1 MAKNKIV
8 VSNHKLKEDQ
18 FNRTKI
24 YHWAQNIEKSPVS
37 SLFFNTPPIILKRHL
52 RVRHNFVTLYIYLCT
67 YLFCLSLDSSINTVF
82 IKVGSVWKK
91 KCFIISYFLSFVP
104 VFFTTISFVGF
115 CLYLGIVCYFSCYFL
130 KAQSMLHSFKNYWC
144 ERQNFSASHIFSCS
158 ILFWY
163 HCNIFWL
170 LFVLVKCKSDI

>member
-1 MAKNKIV
+1 M
-8 VSNHKLKEDQ
+8 
-18 FNRTKI
+18 
-24 YHWAQNIEKSPVS
+24 S

-104 VFFTTISFVGF
+104 VFFYHHNFCWILFVFRNF
-115 CLYLGIVCYFSCYFL
+115 CFFSCYFL
-130 KAQSMLHSFKNYWC
+130 KTQSMLHSFKNYWC

-158 ILFWY
+158 ILF
-163 HCNIFWL
+163 
-170 LFVLVKCKSDI
+170 